1 VAGAS
6 AANNNSSG
14 HFAIPTRKGQHASA
28 LASSALTTSASA
40 MMFSETKT
48 KGRTIM
54 AKAGLY
60 ALGFVLLF
68 GVLIIA
74 PASSY
79 GAPYTT
85 SPNPFRP

>member
-1 VAGAS
+1 VLLTTTAPAIS
-6 AANNNSSG
+6 
-14 HFAIPTRKGQHASA
+14 AIPMRKGQHASA

-48 KGRTIM
+48 RGRTIM

-68 GVLIIA
+68 GVLIIGA
-74 PASSY
+74 GFVLWGTVHDQPEPLPALMS
-79 GAPYTT
+79 
-85 SPNPFRP
+85 